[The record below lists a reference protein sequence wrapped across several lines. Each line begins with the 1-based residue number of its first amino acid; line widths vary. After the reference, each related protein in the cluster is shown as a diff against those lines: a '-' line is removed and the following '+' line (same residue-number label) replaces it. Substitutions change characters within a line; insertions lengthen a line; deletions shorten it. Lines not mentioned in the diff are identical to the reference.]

1 MSIPEKDELIIN
13 LKVLSKLDKNNKLTT
28 KEKFLNLQSSYML
41 PEFLSR
47 WWNGDNRDESLK
59 FLDNLATKSIKFLK
73 ENDDL
78 LQNIQESLVG
88 LENLKDTYSKC
99 TQTNARLDV
108 IIEKINKGITEY
120 LELKKI
126 NEEKLSSS
134 VNLKDLNLNDIIE
147 N

>member
-59 FLDNLATKSIKFLK
+59 FLDNLATKSIKLLK

-78 LQNIQESLVG
+78 LQNIKESLIG

-108 IIEKINKGITEY
+108 IIEKINKGIKEY
-120 LELKKI
+120 EESKK
-126 NEEKLSSS
+126 EENLNKSI
-134 VNLKDLNLNDIIE
+134 NLKNLNLDDIIE
-147 N
+147 T

>member
-28 KEKFLNLQSSYML
+28 KEKFLNLQSSYLL
-41 PEFLSR
+41 PEAISR

-59 FLDNLATKSIKFLK
+59 FLDNLATKSIKFLN

-78 LQNIQESLVG
+78 LQNIKESLVG

-108 IIEKINKGITEY
+108 IIEKINKGIKEY
-120 LELKKI
+120 ENSKKI
-126 NEEKLSSS
+126 NDEKLSQS
-134 VNLKDLNLNDIIE
+134 VNLKDLNLNDIID

>member
-28 KEKFLNLQSSYML
+28 KEKFLNLQSSYLL
-41 PEFLSR
+41 PEALSR

-59 FLDNLATKSIKFLK
+59 FLDNLATKSIKFLN

-78 LQNIQESLVG
+78 LQNIKESLVG

-108 IIEKINKGITEY
+108 IIEKINKGIKEY
-120 LELKKI
+120 EKNKKPN
-126 NEEKLSSS
+126 NEI
-134 VNLKDLNLNDIIE
+134 NLKDLDLKDIIDS
-147 N
+147 

>member
-28 KEKFLNLQSSYML
+28 KEKFLNLQSSYIL
-41 PEFLSR
+41 PEAISR

-59 FLDNLATKSIKFLK
+59 FLDNLATKSIKFLN

-78 LQNIQESLVG
+78 LQNIKESLVG

-108 IIEKINKGITEY
+108 IIEKINKGIKEY
-120 LELKKI
+120 ENLKKI
-126 NEEKLSSS
+126 NDEKLSNS

-147 N
+147 T

>member
-41 PEFLSR
+41 PEALSR

-59 FLDNLATKSIKFLK
+59 FLDNLATKSIKFLN

-78 LQNIQESLVG
+78 LQNIKESLIG

-108 IIEKINKGITEY
+108 IIEKINKGIQEY
-120 LELKKI
+120 ENSKKI
-126 NEEKLSSS
+126 NDEKLSQS
-134 VNLKDLNLNDIIE
+134 VTLKDLDLNDIIE
-147 N
+147 T

>member
-28 KEKFLNLQSSYML
+28 KEKFLNLQSSYLL
-41 PEFLSR
+41 PEAISR

-73 ENDDL
+73 ENNDL
-78 LQNIQESLVG
+78 LQNIKESLVG

-108 IIEKINKGITEY
+108 IIEKINKGIKEY
-120 LELKKI
+120 
-126 NEEKLSSS
+126 EESSD
-134 VNLKDLNLNDIIE
+134 KDLNKSINLKNLNLDDIIE
-147 N
+147 T

>member
-28 KEKFLNLQSSYML
+28 KEKFLNLQSSYLL
-41 PEFLSR
+41 PEALSR

-59 FLDNLATKSIKFLK
+59 FLDNLATKSIKLLK

-78 LQNIQESLVG
+78 LQNIKESLIG

-108 IIEKINKGITEY
+108 IIEKINKGIKDY
-120 LELKKI
+120 
-126 NEEKLSSS
+126 EESSGKEDLNNS
-134 VNLKDLNLNDIIE
+134 INLKNLNLDDIIE
-147 N
+147 T

>member
-28 KEKFLNLQSSYML
+28 KEKFLNLQSSYLL
-41 PEFLSR
+41 PEAISR

-59 FLDNLATKSIKFLK
+59 FLDNLATKSIKFLN

-78 LQNIQESLVG
+78 LQNIKESLVG

-108 IIEKINKGITEY
+108 IIEKINKGIKEY
-120 LELKKI
+120 ENFKKI
-126 NEEKLSSS
+126 NDEKLSNS

-147 N
+147 T

>member
-28 KEKFLNLQSSYML
+28 KEKFLNLQSSYLL
-41 PEFLSR
+41 PEALSR

-59 FLDNLATKSIKFLK
+59 FLDNLATKSIKFLN

-78 LQNIQESLVG
+78 LQNIKESLVG

-108 IIEKINKGITEY
+108 IIEKINKGIKEY
-120 LELKKI
+120 EKSKKI
-126 NEEKLSSS
+126 NDDKLAQS
-134 VNLKDLNLNDIIE
+134 VNLKDLNLNDIID

>member
-13 LKVLSKLDKNNKLTT
+13 LKVLSKLDKNNKITT

-41 PEFLSR
+41 PEALSR

-59 FLDNLATKSIKFLK
+59 FLDNLATKSIKFLN

-78 LQNIQESLVG
+78 LQNIKESLIG

-108 IIEKINKGITEY
+108 IIEKINKGIQEY
-120 LELKKI
+120 EDYKKI
-126 NEEKLSSS
+126 NDEKLSQSI
-134 VNLKDLNLNDIIE
+134 NLKDLDLNDIIE
-147 N
+147 P

>member
-28 KEKFLNLQSSYML
+28 KEKFLNLQSSYIL
-41 PEFLSR
+41 PEAISR

-59 FLDNLATKSIKFLK
+59 FLDNLATKSIKFLN

-78 LQNIQESLVG
+78 LQNIKESLVG

-108 IIEKINKGITEY
+108 IIEKINKGIKEY
-120 LELKKI
+120 EKSKKI
-126 NEEKLSSS
+126 NDDKLAQS
-134 VNLKDLNLNDIIE
+134 VNLKDLNLNDIID

>member
-28 KEKFLNLQSSYML
+28 KEKFLNLQSSYLL
-41 PEFLSR
+41 PEAISR

-59 FLDNLATKSIKFLK
+59 FLDNLATKSIKFLN

-78 LQNIQESLVG
+78 LQNIKESLVG

-108 IIEKINKGITEY
+108 IIEKINKGIKEY
-120 LELKKI
+120 ELSNKKNDLDKSI
-126 NEEKLSSS
+126 
-134 VNLKDLNLNDIIE
+134 NLKNLNLDDIIE

>member
-147 N
+147 S

>member
-28 KEKFLNLQSSYML
+28 KEKFLNLQSSYIL
-41 PEFLSR
+41 PEAISR

-59 FLDNLATKSIKFLK
+59 FLDNLATKSIKFLN

-78 LQNIQESLVG
+78 LQNIKESLIG

-108 IIEKINKGITEY
+108 IIEKINKGIKDYENS
-120 LELKKI
+120 KKI
-126 NEEKLSSS
+126 NEDKLSQS

>member
-28 KEKFLNLQSSYML
+28 KEKFLNLQSSYLL
-41 PEFLSR
+41 PEAISR

-59 FLDNLATKSIKFLK
+59 FLDNLATKSIKFLN

-78 LQNIQESLVG
+78 LQNIKESLVG

-108 IIEKINKGITEY
+108 IIEKINKGIKEY
-120 LELKKI
+120 ENLKKI
-126 NEEKLSSS
+126 NDEKLSNS

-147 N
+147 T

>member
-41 PEFLSR
+41 PEALSR

-59 FLDNLATKSIKFLK
+59 FLDNLATKSIKLLK

-78 LQNIQESLVG
+78 LQNIKESLIG

-108 IIEKINKGITEY
+108 IIEKINKGIKEY
-120 LELKKI
+120 EESKK
-126 NEEKLSSS
+126 EENLNKSI
-134 VNLKDLNLNDIIE
+134 NLKNLNLDEIIE
-147 N
+147 T

>member
-28 KEKFLNLQSSYML
+28 KEKFLNLQSSYLL
-41 PEFLSR
+41 PEAISR

-59 FLDNLATKSIKFLK
+59 FLDNLATKSIKFLN

-78 LQNIQESLVG
+78 LQNIKESLVG

-108 IIEKINKGITEY
+108 IIEKINKGIKEY
-120 LELKKI
+120 EDKKI
-126 NEEKLSSS
+126 CNLNKSI
-134 VNLKDLNLNDIIE
+134 NLKDLKIDDVIND
-147 N
+147 

>member
-41 PEFLSR
+41 PEALSR

-59 FLDNLATKSIKFLK
+59 FLDNLATKSIKFLN

-78 LQNIQESLVG
+78 LQNIKESLVG

-108 IIEKINKGITEY
+108 IIEKINKGIKDY
-120 LELKKI
+120 ELSNK
-126 NEEKLSSS
+126 NEDLNKSI
-134 VNLKDLNLNDIIE
+134 NLKNLNLDDIIE

>member
-13 LKVLSKLDKNNKLTT
+13 LKVLSKLDKNNKITT

-41 PEFLSR
+41 PEALSR

-59 FLDNLATKSIKFLK
+59 FLDNLATKSIKFLN

-78 LQNIQESLVG
+78 LQNIKESLIG

-108 IIEKINKGITEY
+108 IIEKINKGIQEY
-120 LELKKI
+120 EDYKKI
-126 NEEKLSSS
+126 NDEKLSQSI
-134 VNLKDLNLNDIIE
+134 NLKDLDLNDIIVT
-147 N
+147 

>member
-28 KEKFLNLQSSYML
+28 KEKFLNLQSSYLL
-41 PEFLSR
+41 PEAISR

-59 FLDNLATKSIKFLK
+59 FLDNLATKSIKFLN

-78 LQNIQESLVG
+78 LQNIKESLVG

-108 IIEKINKGITEY
+108 IIEKINKGIKDYENS
-120 LELKKI
+120 KKI
-126 NEEKLSSS
+126 NDEQLSQS
-134 VNLKDLNLNDIIE
+134 VNLKDLNLNDIID

>member
-28 KEKFLNLQSSYML
+28 KEKFLNLQSSYLL
-41 PEFLSR
+41 PEAISR

-59 FLDNLATKSIKFLK
+59 FLDNLATKSIKFLN

-78 LQNIQESLVG
+78 LQNIKESLIG

-108 IIEKINKGITEY
+108 IIEKINKGIKDYENS
-120 LELKKI
+120 KKI
-126 NEEKLSSS
+126 NEDKLSQS
-134 VNLKDLNLNDIIE
+134 VNLKDLNLNEIID

>member
-13 LKVLSKLDKNNKLTT
+13 LKVLSKLDKNNKITT

-41 PEFLSR
+41 PEALSR

-59 FLDNLATKSIKFLK
+59 FLDNLATKSIKFLN

-78 LQNIQESLVG
+78 LQNIKESLIG

-108 IIEKINKGITEY
+108 IIEKINKGIQEY
-120 LELKKI
+120 EDYKKI
-126 NEEKLSSS
+126 NDEKLSQSI
-134 VNLKDLNLNDIIE
+134 NLKDLDLNDIIE
-147 N
+147 T

>member
-28 KEKFLNLQSSYML
+28 KEKFLNLQSSYLL
-41 PEFLSR
+41 PEAISR

-59 FLDNLATKSIKFLK
+59 FLDNLATKSIKFLN

-78 LQNIQESLVG
+78 LQNIKESLVG

-108 IIEKINKGITEY
+108 IIEKINKGIKEY
-120 LELKKI
+120 ENSKKI
-126 NEEKLSSS
+126 NDDKLSQS
-134 VNLKDLNLNDIIE
+134 VNLKDLNLNDIQ
-147 N
+147 NN

>member
-28 KEKFLNLQSSYML
+28 KEKFLNLQSSYLL
-41 PEFLSR
+41 PEAISR

-59 FLDNLATKSIKFLK
+59 FLDNLATKSIKFLN

-78 LQNIQESLVG
+78 LQNIKESLVG

-108 IIEKINKGITEY
+108 IIEKINKGIKEY
-120 LELKKI
+120 ELSNKKNDLDKSI
-126 NEEKLSSS
+126 
-134 VNLKDLNLNDIIE
+134 NLKNLDLDDIIE

>member
-28 KEKFLNLQSSYML
+28 KEKFLNLQSSYFL
-41 PEFLSR
+41 PEAISR

-59 FLDNLATKSIKFLK
+59 FLDNLATKSIKFLN
-73 ENDDL
+73 ENDDII
-78 LQNIQESLVG
+78 QNIKESLVG

-108 IIEKINKGITEY
+108 IIEKINKGIRDYED
-120 LELKKI
+120 LKKL
-126 NEEKLSSS
+126 NDDKLSNS